1 MVGRTTEQ
9 YIQAGVAGFH
19 LEDQV
24 VNKRCG
30 HLKNKELVEENEYLS
45 RIRAAVNAR
54 SKLGRDIV
62 IIARTDSL
70 QSLGYDAAVSR
81 LKNAIKIGADVA
93 FLEGITSKAEAKKVC
108 DELAPT
114 PVLLNMVDG
123 GVTPHFTVEEA
134 KQTGFKLII
143 YPGFALG
150 PVYQAVTAAAKELK
164 ETGDN
169 AKANAVIPGM
179 GPRELFMVC
188 GLKEA
193 MEFDMAAG
201 SSVYSKGV

>member
-9 YIQAGVAGFH
+9 YIQAGVAAFH

-30 HLKNKELVEENEYLS
+30 HLKNKEIVDEDVYLS

-54 SKLGRDIV
+54 AKVGQDIL
-62 IIARTDSL
+62 IIARTDAL
-70 QSLGYDAAVSR
+70 QTFGYDAAVLR

-93 FLEGITSKAEAKKVC
+93 FLEGITSKEEAKKVC
-108 DELAPT
+108 EELAPT

-123 GVTPHFTVEEA
+123 GITPNFTVAEA
-134 KQTGFKLII
+134 KETGFKLIV

-150 PVYQAVTAAAKELK
+150 PVYRAVSAAAKELV
-164 ETGDN
+164 ETGEN
-169 AKANAVIPGM
+169 AKAETDVSDM

-193 MEFDMAAG
+193 IEFDIAAG
-201 SSVYSKGV
+201 GSAYSNGV